1 MIYLYIES
9 LINKVIL
16 LYKEYT
22 SYILVMLDITKLMK
36 RLKDKHPDL
45 YEELIKIKYI
55 QEVRIK

>member
-16 LYKEYT
+16 IYKEYT

>member
-16 LYKEYT
+16 IYKEYT

-36 RLKDKHPDL
+36 RLRDKHPDL

>member
-1 MIYLYIES
+1 MIYLYIEFF
-9 LINKVIL
+9 INKNHF

>member
-16 LYKEYT
+16 IYKEYT

-36 RLKDKHPDL
+36 RLKDKHPNL